1 MVVDYGSQLNKL
13 SIGDV
18 ADNRDNQK
26 VTTSSP
32 YERLERRIS
41 YVSQGLYM
49 KHLLKHLTTPNLTIS
64 EIFAR
69 LYSSFTQGDID
80 QMFFVKNEII
90 LIVSSYKYMS
100 IVVPNELFYNSRGRL
115 KCFRFSA
122 T

>member
-1 MVVDYGSQLNKL
+1 MVVDFGSQLNKL

-18 ADNRDNQK
+18 ADNRNNLK

-69 LYSSFTQGDID
+69 LYSSFTQGNID
-80 QMFFVKNEII
+80 QIFLLRMKQGFMHNNFII
-90 LIVSSYKYMS
+90 YIYSYS
-100 IVVPNELFYNSRGRL
+100 
-115 KCFRFSA
+115 C

>member
-1 MVVDYGSQLNKL
+1 MVVGYGSQLNKL

-80 QMFFVKNEII
+80 QMFFAKNEI
-90 LIVSSYKYMS
+90 LSKYKYMS
-100 IVVPNELFYNSRGRL
+100 IVVPDELFYNSRGRL

>member
-1 MVVDYGSQLNKL
+1 MVVGYGSQLNKL

-49 KHLLKHLTTPNLTIS
+49 KHLLKHLTTSNLTIS

-69 LYSSFTQGDID
+69 LYSSFTQGNID
-80 QMFFVKNEII
+80 QMFLLRMKSDMNINCII
-90 LIVSSYKYMS
+90 VYIFLYLY
-100 IVVPNELFYNSRGRL
+100 LTAL
-115 KCFRFSA
+115 LL
-122 T
+122 

>member
-69 LYSSFTQGDID
+69 LYSSFTQGNID
-80 QMFFVKNEII
+80 QMFLLRMKSHEKNINCII
-90 LIVSSYKYMS
+90 V
-100 IVVPNELFYNSRGRL
+100 
-115 KCFRFSA
+115 
-122 T
+122 